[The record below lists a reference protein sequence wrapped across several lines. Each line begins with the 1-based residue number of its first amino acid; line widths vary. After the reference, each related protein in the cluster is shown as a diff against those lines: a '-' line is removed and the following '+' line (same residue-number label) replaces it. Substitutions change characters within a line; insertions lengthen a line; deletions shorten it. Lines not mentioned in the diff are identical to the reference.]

1 MGCPGKRPGSF
12 EFILSLLFLLWIRIF
27 GNGTGLLVAS
37 SSLRS
42 DTELED
48 ELEADGT
55 NSLVALSASLS
66 RESDAEDELFS
77 GLVDNPG
84 TTRYEIICLADDSLP
99 VFGQPWLL
107 TADPLKGVSVVFAGL
122 AWRWGCGRLHGYE
135 QNEIMN

>member
-12 EFILSLLFLLWIRIF
+12 EFILSLLLIFWIWIC

-48 ELEADGT
+48 ELEAGGT

-66 RESDAEDELFS
+66 SDGDAGDELLP
-77 GLVDNPG
+77 GLEDNPG
-84 TTRYEIICLADDSLP
+84 TTVCEIVCLADDGLP
-99 VFGQPWLL
+99 VFGQPWLS
-107 TADPLKGVSVVFAGL
+107 TVDPFKGVSVVFAEL
-122 AWRWGCGRLHGYE
+122 AWR
-135 QNEIMN
+135 